1 MSFSQLQK
9 WLHLLHSNVCFSTK
23 WNLHLLVFSSNYFFN
38 AKPILHSLYVWWGSC
53 ETKISWYTI
62 SLFAEFPFGFNHS
75 NPNIANDTIIV
86 FIIKQFQVFQTSSSD
101 AIIQK
106 RGMRRYVLNY
116 YQKSNTL
123 SLFSTIKMWQND
135 KICFLIILTWHP
147 KKDQNFNCAFEDD
160 KWRIFPNAFNP
171 FISSDWQID
180 FYELHSFW

>member
-1 MSFSQLQK
+1 MLNFHLDSIIQIQILPTIQL
-9 WLHLLHSNVCFSTK
+9 SY
-23 WNLHLLVFSSNYFFN
+23 LLVAWF
-38 AKPILHSLYVWWGSC
+38 ILIWCKIMNLVPKSL
-53 ETKISWYTI
+53 
-62 SLFAEFPFGFNHS
+62 
-75 NPNIANDTIIV
+75 
-86 FIIKQFQVFQTSSSD
+86 IKQFQAFQTSSSD